1 MLGQTSGSQQRQ
13 ATSLLYSGE
22 QFDSTLQRY
31 HLRARNYNQ
40 ANGQFTTLDPYA
52 GNLHDPQSLHKYAYC
67 HTDPVNGIDPSGE
80 FTVGEI
86 LTVSSISSAIGLVM
100 GATYGLLKTRSFWGA
115 AKYAAWGAVSG
126 FIITALIM
134 SAGAGISYLI
144 GGAVSESVAAASLAL
159 IWGLFAVYSSWNAL
173 QMAQTDAE
181 YQAALFALAISVVFL
196 VVGVKGLNTRISQT
210 RGPQGPR
217 IFSKSIRRP
226 YVERVKSAAGEVCRE
241 CGQRLVPATK
251 PMKGISPNP
260 LEMQLDHF
268 YPYARG
274 GNSSPA
280 NVQPL
285 CRTCNARL
293 SDSLKFSPF
302 EWLRAFV
309 DIGQYVKE
317 ECNDD

>member
-1 MLGQTSGSQQRQ
+1 M
-13 ATSLLYSGE
+13 LYSGE
-22 QFDSTLQRY
+22 QFDSTLQQY

-196 VVGVKGLNTRISQT
+196 VVGIKGLNTRMSQT
-210 RGPQGPR
+210 SGPQGAR
-217 IFSKSIRRP
+217 IFPRSSVRRP
-226 YVERVKSAAGEVCRE
+226 YVEKVKSSEGLLCSECR
-241 CGQRLVPATK
+241 QQLVPSTQSRANIT
-251 PMKGISPNP
+251 PNR
-260 LEMQLDHF
+260 LEMRLDHIV
-268 YPYARG
+268 PYSRG
-274 GNSSPA
+274 GNSSA
-280 NVQPL
+280 ENCQAL
-285 CRTCNARL
+285 CFACNGRL
-293 SDSLKFSPF
+293 SDSFKFSPF
-302 EWLRAFV
+302 EWLRAFI
-309 DIGQYVKE
+309 DIGQYVRE
-317 ECNDD
+317 ETGE